1 MAAIIQFSDGTYHG
15 GGTSYPKPVK
25 SVNAAKTYVSPN
37 KAKSVLK
44 ILNGCRGDRFK
55 EMIDGAIVWE
65 LEYNFLKGHKYNLED
80 E

>member
-15 GGTSYPKPVK
+15 GGTAYLKPVQN
-25 SVNAAKTYVSPN
+25 VYAAKMYVSPN

-44 ILNGCRGDRFK
+44 ILNGCRGDCFK

-65 LEYNFLKGHKYNLED
+65 LEYNFLKGHKHNLE
-80 E
+80 EN

>member
-15 GGTSYPKPVK
+15 GGTAYLNSVK
-25 SVNAAKTYVSPN
+25 NVSSAKTYISVN
-37 KAKSVLK
+37 KARAVLRT
-44 ILNGCRGDRFK
+44 LNGSWHDRYE

-65 LEYNFLKGHKYNLED
+65 VDYNFLKGHKYNMED